1 MMIGCKLL
9 LTTLVLSSVAF
20 WVIRHIQVI
29 GWMIPE
35 EHVEYVDQ
43 DDLDVYVANHPIVL
57 VHWYESVIFWFFIFI
72 FQWCSFC
79 REFAPTWSAM
89 ADIVAEAGN
98 DIKLIKVEVND
109 DKDLKAAY
117 SVEIVPDFGVFVN
130 NSYYHFNGRKEPGQ
144 AMNYEMIVSDLFQF
158 VANRT
163 QDGILKVNN
172 VDQVSFLK
180 KNGNVIMVGV
190 FDQDV
195 SNS

>member
-1 MMIGCKLL
+1 
-9 LTTLVLSSVAF
+9 
-20 WVIRHIQVI
+20 
-29 GWMIPE
+29 
-35 EHVEYVDQ
+35 
-43 DDLDVYVANHPIVL
+43 
-57 VHWYESVIFWFFIFI
+57 
-72 FQWCSFC
+72 
-79 REFAPTWSAM
+79 M

-130 NSYYHFNGRKEPGQ
+130 NAYYHFNGRKEPGQ
-144 AMNYEMIVSDLFQF
+144 TMNYELIVSDLFQF

-172 VDQVSFLK
+172 VDQVSLLK
-180 KNGNVIMVGV
+180 NNGNVMMVGV

-195 SNS
+195 SNP